1 MLRKYLLA
9 ILIVWLMVTAAAQA
23 AADEVLPAGT
33 LLPCTLD
40 EPNFSSRTGQIGDP
54 VLCHLGAVAVFG
66 IRCFPGAPTWQ
77 VVSGTIAILD
87 PSLAKGGSSWCLTV
101 WSYPGR

>member
-9 ILIVWLMVTAAAQA
+9 ILIVCLMVTAAAQA

-33 LLPCTLD
+33 LLQCTLD

-54 VLCHLGAVAVFG
+54 VLCHLGAMAVFWA
-66 IRCFPGAPTWQ
+66 FVVSPGAP
-77 VVSGTIAILD
+77 
-87 PSLAKGGSSWCLTV
+87 
-101 WSYPGR
+101 PGRSFPGLSRPWTLLWQRVDRAGV